1 MTICTPA
8 FFAAAAMEAMIFS
21 SSPRGRPSSMMK
33 EQLRYRGS
41 PPHMA
46 MSFTV
51 PQTESFPMS
60 PPGKKRGLTTK
71 LSVEK
76 TSFSP
81 PGRMAPSPNAARAG
95 LSMAGTIYCSISRE
109 VFFPPLP

>member
-1 MTICTPA
+1 
-8 FFAAAAMEAMIFS
+8 
-21 SSPRGRPSSMMK
+21 MMK
-33 EQLRYRGS
+33 AQLRYFGS

-51 PQTESFPMS
+51 PQTASFPMS

-76 TSFSP
+76 TSRSP
-81 PGRMAPSPNAARAG
+81 PGRMAPSPSSESIG
-95 LSMAGTIYCSISRE
+95 LSSAGTMTCSISRE